1 MANVNVRVKMDDEAF
16 TRAMYADE
24 NVVSSVAAKAEKIA
38 TRANGSAIEKSGVW
52 HDVGQ
57 SHTPR
62 KSGGKL
68 HENNREI
75 ATDGGKTATY
85 GIKSVERFGRYGI
98 PVSVVYTSNY
108 AAAKDNLKHNTLT
121 RAIG

>member
-38 TRANGSAIEKSGVW
+38 TKANGSAIEKSGVW
-52 HDVGQ
+52 HDVGK
-57 SHTPR
+57 SHTPG
-62 KSGGKL
+62 KSGGKW
-68 HENNREI
+68 HGNKHVI
-75 ATDGGKTATY
+75 ATEGGTAATY
-85 GIKSVERFGRYGI
+85 GMKSVQRFGRYSI
-98 PVSVVYTSNY
+98 PVAVVYTSNY

>member
-1 MANVNVRVKMDDEAF
+1 MANVTVRVKMDDEAF

-52 HDVGQ
+52 HDVGKP
-57 SHTPR
+57 HTPG
-62 KSGGKL
+62 KSGGKW
-68 HENNREI
+68 HGNKHVI
-75 ATDGGKTATY
+75 ATEGGTAATY
-85 GIKSVERFGRYGI
+85 GMKSVQRFGRYSI
-98 PVSVVYTSNY
+98 PVAVVYTSNY